1 MRTGLIRSTLVALS
15 SAAVMAASVLAVSPL
30 AAEPAALR
38 GYNAAIGE
46 SSVSGIS
53 SGAFMAV
60 QFGTAWSSVIK
71 GVGVIAGGPYWC
83 AKADADDFI
92 NGFTLP
98 IMTATGSCMKGPPP
112 DLDIFTA
119 KADAKAASGEI
130 DPLQNLRGQK
140 VYLFHGTNDA
150 VVVKPVTDAA
160 ADFYRHYL
168 GDGRSG
174 NLYYQSAVGAGHS
187 LVVRQQPDV
196 SGLNGCADNRGPYI
210 DQCGYDQAGILL
222 QHIYG
227 ALNSPNRGQL
237 AGTMQRFD
245 QSIYSTPDDPVTLSL
260 GDSGFVFV
268 PKDCADGQA
277 CRVHVA
283 LHGCK
288 QDAGDIDRKFI
299 DDTGYNAW
307 ADTNRL
313 IILYP
318 QTVTSSFAPFN
329 PQACWDWW
337 SYVNHEDSYVTKSG
351 AQIKAIKAMLDALT
365 ANAAAVTANA
375 AAGDAAPGA
384 LAIIDT
390 SDTGA
395 DIVWTPVAGATAYRV
410 SRADAGGAFAAISD
424 VVGPSFGTPAC
435 SPIRDIAG
443 VSPPSS
449 MARKARLRSRPPPP
463 HGRRLRLAT
472 TPAPAWSA
480 NDAVRGWF
488 LLCPVGGPP
497 RHRKHEGVIA

>member
-1 MRTGLIRSTLVALS
+1 MVKTGSRAIEPGTEEHPMSNGPLRSTVTALT
-15 SAAVMAASVLAVSPL
+15 AVMAVSPL
-30 AAEPAALR
+30 AAEPVVLR

-60 QFGTAWSSVIK
+60 QFGTAWSSVIR

-112 DLDIFTA
+112 DLNIFIA

-130 DPLQNLRGQK
+130 DPLPNLRRQK

-150 VVVKPVTDAA
+150 VVAKSVTDAA

-168 GDGRSG
+168 GDGGRG
-174 NLYYQSAVGAGHS
+174 NLYYQSAIGAGHS

-196 SGLNGCADNRGPYI
+196 DGLNNCADNQGPFI

-227 ALNSPNRGQL
+227 ALKPPNRGRL
-237 AGTMQRFD
+237 NGTMQRFD
-245 QSIYSTPDDPVTLSL
+245 QSVYSRPDHPGTLSL

-268 PKDCADGQA
+268 PKGCADGEA

-288 QDAGDIDRKFI
+288 QDAGDIDRKFV

-307 ADTNRL
+307 ADTNHL

-318 QTVTSSFAPFN
+318 QTVSSSFAPFN

-337 SYVNHEDSYVTKSG
+337 SYLDHEDSYVMKSG

-365 ANAAAVTANA
+365 ANASLATSAASPA
-375 AAGDAAPGA
+375 DAAPGT
-384 LAIIDT
+384 LAVVDT

-395 DIVWTPVAGATAYRV
+395 DIVWSSITGVTTYRV
-410 SRADAGGAFAAISD
+410 WRADAGGAFTAVSD
-424 VVGPSFGTPAC
+424 VAGLSFGDSGLKPNSAYRWRVAAVISGVEGPA
-435 SPIRDIAG
+435 SIEAAA
-443 VSPPSS
+443 ST
-449 MARKARLRSRPPPP
+449 RS
-463 HGRRLRLAT
+463 
-472 TPAPAWSA
+472 TPAPC
-480 NDAVRGWF
+480 DTPGT
-488 LLCPVGGPP
+488 CPIG
-497 RHRKHEGVIA
+497 K